1 MDWVSAIRVSGLC
14 RPFSDKREVREMNTN
29 EEKRKV
35 GAEELPKNRINLNP
49 IKRLFERSLDHPKRH
64 LQPYVAEGQVV
75 ADLGCE
81 TGYYTLALAE
91 SVGSE
96 GRVYAVDLEEERI
109 RALEKQIEEGGYQ
122 NIEARASSAG
132 DLGFIQDGS
141 VDFVLANGLL

>member
-1 MDWVSAIRVSGLC
+1 
-14 RPFSDKREVREMNTN
+14 MNTS
-29 EEKRKV
+29 EENPKFR
-35 GAEELPKNRINLNP
+35 AEEQPKNRINLNP
-49 IKRLFERSLDHPKRH
+49 VRRIFERTIVHPRRH
-64 LQPYVAEGQVV
+64 LEPYVAEGQVV

-81 TGYYTLALAE
+81 AGYYTLALAE
-91 SVGSE
+91 SVGPE

-122 NIEARASSAG
+122 NIEARASSAS

>member
-1 MDWVSAIRVSGLC
+1 
-14 RPFSDKREVREMNTN
+14 MNRD

-35 GAEELPKNRINLNP
+35 GAEEQPKNRINLNP
-49 IKRLFERSLDHPKRH
+49 VRRFFERTIDHPNRH
-64 LQPYVAEGQVV
+64 LQPYVAAGQVV

-81 TGYYTLALAE
+81 AGYYTLALAE
-91 SVGSE
+91 SVGPE

-109 RALEKQIEEGGYQ
+109 RTLEKQIQEAGYQ

-132 DLGFIQDGS
+132 DLGFIQDSS